1 MDQHQTTATKH
12 TTNYKII
19 QAIILAP
26 RHVSL
31 PPRQQ
36 QQQAGNNP
44 FHYRLNCHRPGVLWK
59 GLALLWEAPRKTAQ
73 HTLQCIWESSNPSL
87 FLKDP
92 PHDENNKD
100 DDIKD
105 VSNQYLHRQLQLV
118 APCNGN
124 AKTIQNITERIVIWC
139 LPPILTN
146 PDMTFTRALLRMEHA
161 VIKTQTL
168 SAWYA
173 TLGGGYFFCRRLGH
187 SLQLARQQRVLAKL
201 LGDAGMERTC
211 SINEAYNLLYAGRF
225 KEALLALR
233 LLWKSSGDDVT
244 RNQCQAAW
252 LLGKRLRKASRKLVG
267 YHQATPT
274 QQLQKHFTDTV
285 DDYQRIRIV
294 KD

>member
-31 PPRQQ
+31 PPT
-36 QQQAGNNP
+36 QQQAGNNSV
-44 FHYRLNCHRPGVLWK
+44 HYRLNCHRPGVLWR
-59 GLALLWEAPRKTAQ
+59 GLGPLLWEAPRKTAQ
-73 HTLQCIWESSNPSL
+73 HVLQCIWESSNPSL
-87 FLKDP
+87 FLKDSS
-92 PHDENNKD
+92 HGEDIKD

-105 VSNQYLHRQLQLV
+105 ASNQHLRRQLQLV
-118 APCNGN
+118 VPCHGN
-124 AKTIQNITERIVIWC
+124 AKTSQNVTERIVIWF

-146 PDMTFTRALLRMEHA
+146 PDMTFTSALLRMEHA

-173 TLGGGYFFCRRLGH
+173 TLGGGYFFCRRLEH
-187 SLQLARQQRVLAKL
+187 SLQLARQQRVLAIL

-233 LLWKSSGDDVT
+233 LLWKSTDDDVT
-244 RNQCQAAW
+244 RNQCKAAW
-252 LLGKRLRKASRKLVG
+252 LLGKRLRKVSRKLVG